1 MTDLNKSYLTGR
13 LTKDADMTHTND
25 GKAIARFTLAVSRGK
40 TKDGTEL
47 TDFIGCVAF
56 DKIAEKIG
64 EWTKKGHRITVET
77 RQQSGSYT
85 NKDGQKVYT
94 HDNVVLWWQTL
105 EKRQDGTG
113 SKSNTN
119 KENEQNVMDG
129 FMEIGTDDT
138 AEEVPFE

>member
-13 LTKDADMTHTND
+13 LTKDADMTNTND

-105 EKRQDGTG
+105 ERKQDGDKANKS
-113 SKSNTN
+113 SKPN
-119 KENEQNVMDG
+119 NEPNVMDG
-129 FMEIGTDDT
+129 FMDVVSDDT

>member
-13 LTKDADMTHTND
+13 LTKDADMTRTND

-105 EKRQDGTG
+105 EKKQDGTG

-129 FMEIGTDDT
+129 FMDVVSDD

>member
-13 LTKDADMTHTND
+13 LTKDADMTNTND

-105 EKRQDGTG
+105 ERKQDGTG
-113 SKSNTN
+113 SKPNTN

-129 FMEIGTDDT
+129 FMDVVSDD
-138 AEEVPFE
+138 AEEVPI